1 MPDFQF
7 VLKESKNVLAA
18 ESKYNIAYIQFL
30 RKEYK
35 GATKTIT
42 ELSNQFT
49 DYDYWVAKGFILWSD
64 IYIKMNDL
72 FQAKATLQSVLEG
85 YEGDGDIKQIAQEKL
100 NKVLELESKN
110 KSEQKKKIE
119 DRIDKEN

>member
-1 MPDFQF
+1 
-7 VLKESKNVLAA
+7 
-18 ESKYNIAYIQFL
+18 
-30 RKEYK
+30 
-35 GATKTIT
+35 
-42 ELSNQFT
+42 
-49 DYDYWVAKGFILWSD
+49 
-64 IYIKMNDL
+64 MNDL

-100 NKVLELESKN
+100 TKVTELESKN